1 MLAAQQ
7 PHHMKMAINVAEM
20 DCKTAYMVFDFKQKR
35 DWVREVTRTTGRKV
49 YCCFELVCSELYA
62 TQYVTSAGKQMMRMY
77 YSLGQEVPSV
87 CVSIPSCHA
96 TSLIA
101 PLGDVG
107 INFTGVAVLLNSD
120 SDETCLQIKK
130 EKRRYSKQFRSTSQ
144 REKKRVEKQHQDEEA
159 LKTVGAVHPQCVDCL
174 YHFKSPT
181 LCVMIK
187 ESLRT
192 PSA

>member
-1 MLAAQQ
+1 M
-7 PHHMKMAINVAEM
+7 
-20 DCKTAYMVFDFKQKR
+20 
-35 DWVREVTRTTGRKV
+35 
-49 YCCFELVCSELYA
+49 
-62 TQYVTSAGKQMMRMY
+62 
-77 YSLGQEVPSV
+77 
-87 CVSIPSCHA
+87 CVHSFMPCA